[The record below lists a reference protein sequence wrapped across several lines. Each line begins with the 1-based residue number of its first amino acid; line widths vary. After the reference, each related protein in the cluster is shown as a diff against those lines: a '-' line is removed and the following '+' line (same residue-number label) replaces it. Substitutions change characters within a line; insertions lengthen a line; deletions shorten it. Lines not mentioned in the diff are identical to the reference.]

1 MESGNEIGEEK
12 GDPDSDDKENQHVL
26 FTNERSSKIPRPSL
40 GQINLNEQVFRVSLL
55 VFIVSKWKNAT

>member
-55 VFIVSKWKNAT
+55 VL